1 MATKSA
7 TVKDNAWKMGDEFVK
22 MSRNV
27 WLAGLGAVSLAEEET
42 RSAFDNLINRGEN
55 FEKSDRNVMSKA
67 FDRTSERAKKLGSE
81 VEDKVQQTVSNALQ
95 RAGVPSRD
103 EIRRLIDRV
112 EELNQKIE
120 KLSAH

>member
-7 TVKDNAWKMGDEFVK
+7 TVKDSAWKMGDEFVK
-22 MSRNV
+22 LGRNV

-42 RSAFDNLINRGEN
+42 RGAFDKLINRGES
-55 FEKSDRNVMSKA
+55 FEKSDRNVMGKA
-67 FDRTSERAKKLGSE
+67 LDRTTERAKKIGST
-81 VEDKVQQTVSNALQ
+81 VENKVQQTVTGVLQ

-112 EELNQKIE
+112 EELNQKVE
-120 KLSAH
+120 SLRAH